1 VCELISKGYQ
11 SRIKNIYN
19 SLRASEKLV
28 AKYVLLNGYVV
39 SSMPIA
45 RLAQET
51 GVSEPTVMRFVKS
64 LGCKGYSDFK
74 LNLMKDW
81 GRVEAD
87 AEKDKDLLVDLHI
100 TEKENISDIPGKM
113 IGLTIKALEDTLKI
127 VDTANY
133 KKAVAM
139 IKSAGNIDVY
149 GVGNS
154 GSVASDIMNKFLRI
168 GLNCRAYPDNH
179 LQQISASHLKKSDL
193 AIAVSHSGSTIDTVD
208 ALRIAREAGAKTIA
222 LTNFKGSIISA
233 YADITLYT
241 GDIETTFY
249 SETMI
254 SRISQLAIVDI
265 LYMGVLLSDYVLYT
279 KRLDKVNLLVEPKN
293 YIERPD

>member
-1 VCELISKGYQ
+1 MISKGYQ
-11 SRIKNIYN
+11 FRIKNIYN

-39 SSMPIA
+39 STMPIA

-64 LGCKGYSDFK
+64 LGCRGYSDFK

-81 GRVEAD
+81 GRVEAETD
-87 AEKDKDLLVDLHI
+87 ADKDKALLVDLHI

-113 IGLTIKALEDTLKI
+113 IGLTIKALEGTLKI
-127 VDTANY
+127 LDIANY
-133 KKAVAM
+133 QEAVAM
-139 IKSAGNIDVY
+139 IKAAGNIDVY

-179 LQQISASHLKKSDL
+179 LQQISASHLKVSDL

-222 LTNFKGSIISA
+222 LTNFKGSVISA

-254 SRISQLAIVDI
+254 SRISQLAIVDM
-265 LYMGVLLSDYVLYT
+265 LYMGVLLSDYGLYT